1 MIGNRLRLKIENK
14 KQKTKSRLLYNVSCI
29 AFITMICNKLNLK
42 KEDLFSGLLS
52 IFGQTSERPN
62 RNLNEPLNKE

>member
-1 MIGNRLRLKIENK
+1 MF
-14 KQKTKSRLLYNVSCI
+14 YNVS
-29 AFITMICNKLNLK
+29 FITMIGNKLTLK

-62 RNLNEPLNKE
+62 RNLHEPLNKE